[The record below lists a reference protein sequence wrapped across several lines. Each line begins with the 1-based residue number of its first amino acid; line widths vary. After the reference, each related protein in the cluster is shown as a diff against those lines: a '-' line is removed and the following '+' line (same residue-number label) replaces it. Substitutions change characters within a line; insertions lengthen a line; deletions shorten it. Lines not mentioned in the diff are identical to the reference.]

1 MNYNQVY
8 SIVNAA
14 ASQTFG
20 KSAVAT
26 IDLTGLVSLG
36 NTVFS
41 SSNNKEKFLGTLMDM
56 CGKTVIRNLDLSL
69 EFPNLMADEF
79 TFGAILRKISFKPF
93 EAKSANYV
101 NVGEQNF
108 SPSLYNIDKPQVT
121 QKLFTDADAWEFD
134 VTIPDTLFKPAF
146 QSAGEM
152 ATFISG
158 IMDAMHDS
166 VVMSLNN
173 MARLAISNFVGEK
186 VHNSNGVVNLLS
198 AYNTMLTQEY
208 TAADVMHSA
217 DFFKFAS
224 KTMKDYIDYLTNP
237 SSLYNIGGMVRK
249 SNKEDMHV
257 LINSQFGNA
266 FDTYLSADT
275 FHNELVALPG
285 HKSVTHWQGSG
296 TSVSF
301 ENNTSIK
308 IKTTSGD
315 VVDQSYVIG
324 VFADKH
330 AIVTGYTDQ
339 FTATDRN
346 NRDRYTNY
354 TFGETHQY
362 INDLSENG
370 IIFTLA

>member
-41 SSNNKEKFLGTLMDM
+41 SSTNKEKFLGTLFDM

-69 EFPNLMADEF
+69 EFPNLMVDEF
-79 TFGAILRKISFKPF
+79 TFGAMLRKISFKPF
-93 EAKSANYV
+93 NAKSANYV
-101 NVGEQNF
+101 KVGEENF
-108 SPSLYNIDKPQVT
+108 SPSLYNIDKPEVT
-121 QKLFTDADAWEFD
+121 QKLFTDCDAWEFD
-134 VTIPDTLFKPAF
+134 VTIPDTLFRTAF
-146 QSAGEM
+146 HNESEM
-152 ATFISG
+152 ANFVAG

-166 VVMSLNN
+166 VVNSLNN
-173 MARLAISNFVGEK
+173 MSRLAICNFVGEK
-186 VHNSNGVVNLLS
+186 IHNSNGLVPMLTL
-198 AYNTMLTQEY
+198 YNTMLTQTY
-208 TAADVMHSA
+208 TADDVMHSA
-217 DFFKFAS
+217 DFFKFS
-224 KTMKDYIDYLTNP
+224 TKTMKDYMDYITNP
-237 SSLYNIGGMVRK
+237 SALYNVDGMVRK
-249 SNKEDMHV
+249 SNKDNMHV
-257 LINSQFGNA
+257 LINSQFSNA
-266 FDTYLSADT
+266 FDTYLSSDT
-275 FHNELVALPG
+275 FHNELVSLPG
-285 HKSVTHWQGSG
+285 HKKVTHWQGSG
-296 TSVSF
+296 TSTSF
-301 ENNTSIK
+301 ANNTSIK

-315 VVDQSYVIG
+315 TINQSYVIG

-330 AIVTGYTDQ
+330 AIVTGFTDQ

-370 IIFTLA
+370 IIFTLT